1 MLITEIQPGSNIVI
15 IARTPEN
22 QLEFK
27 TTTRDV
33 YADQNMILAD
43 LIKQDEKLLTFKGH
57 NVITDVM
64 LPLEDAN
71 PQVFKNVE
79 INLIKKSDGTIWYAL
94 RTIAGSKTFNR
105 RASFRCTVGTPT
117 DIRLGLNNK
126 EGYPGY
132 MKDVSNTGFGFV
144 CNDTVPIEMDQIVYA
159 NLDDYIDRLDE
170 RFSFRLSG
178 IVVNIVPMEK
188 NRIKVGCR
196 FNKDVPGIDKYI
208 VTKERMR
215 LKNTKGKANNS

>member
-1 MLITEIQPGSNIVI
+1 MLITDIKPGSKIVI
-15 IARTPEN
+15 IARTPDN

-27 TTTRDV
+27 TTTGDI
-33 YADQNMILAD
+33 YAERNMILAE

-64 LPLEDAN
+64 VPLENAN
-71 PQVFKNVE
+71 PQVFLNVE
-79 INLIKKSDGTIWYAL
+79 INLIRKADGSIWYSL
-94 RTIAGSKTFNR
+94 RTIAGSKSFNR
-105 RASFRCTVGTPT
+105 RASFRCVVGTPT
-117 DIRLGLNNK
+117 TIQLGLNK
-126 EGYPGY
+126 QTYEGY

-144 CNDTVPIEMDQIVYA
+144 CDDTVPIEMEQVIYT
-159 NLDDYIDRLDE
+159 NLNDYIERLDE
-170 RFSFRLSG
+170 SFSFRLSG

-215 LKNTKGKANNS
+215 LKNTKGKAGS

>member
-1 MLITEIQPGSNIVI
+1 MLITDIQPGSKIVI
-15 IARTPEN
+15 IARTPGN

-27 TTTRDV
+27 TTTGDII
-33 YADQNMILAD
+33 ADKNMILAE

-57 NVITDVM
+57 NVITDIM
-64 LPLEDAN
+64 LPLENAN
-71 PQVFKNVE
+71 PQVFVNVE
-79 INLIKKSDGTIWYAL
+79 INLIKKADGSIWYAL
-94 RTIAGSKTFNR
+94 RTIAGSKAFNR

-117 DIRLGLNNK
+117 TVQLGLNK
-126 EGYPGY
+126 QTYDGY

-144 CNDTVPIEMDQIVYA
+144 CDDTVPIEMDQVIYA
-159 NLDDYIDRLDE
+159 NLNDYIERLDE
-170 RFSFRLSG
+170 NFSFRLSG

-215 LKNTKGKANNS
+215 LKNTKGKAGS

>member
-15 IARTPEN
+15 IARTMEN

-27 TTTRDV
+27 TVTGDV
-33 YADQNMILAD
+33 IPDKSMILAE
-43 LIKQDEKLLTFKGH
+43 LIMQDGKLLTFKGH

-71 PQVFKNVE
+71 PQVFTNVE
-79 INLIKKSDGTIWYAL
+79 INLVKKPDGSIWYTL
-94 RTIAGSKTFNR
+94 RTIVGSKTFNR
-105 RASFRCTVGTPT
+105 RASFRCSVGTVT
-117 DIRLGLNNK
+117 QIQLLDAHY
-126 EGYPGY
+126 EGV

-144 CNDTVPIEMDQIVYA
+144 CDENVPIEMGQIVHA
-159 NLDDYIDRLDE
+159 GLEDYIERLDE
-170 RFSFRLSG
+170 SYSFRLSG
-178 IVVNIVPMEK
+178 IVMNIVPIEK

-196 FNKDVPGIDKYI
+196 FNKDVPGIDRYI

-215 LKNTKGKANNS
+215 LKNTKGSKR

>member
-1 MLITEIQPGSNIVI
+1 MLITEIQPGSKIVI
-15 IARTPEN
+15 IARTPDN
-22 QLEFK
+22 QMEFK
-27 TTTRDV
+27 TTTGDV
-33 YADQNMILAD
+33 YADKSIILAE

-64 LPLEDAN
+64 LPLENAN
-71 PQVFKNVE
+71 PQVFVNVE
-79 INLIKKSDGTIWYAL
+79 INLIKKSDGSIWYAL

-105 RASFRCTVGTPT
+105 RASFRCVVGTPT
-117 DIRLGLNNK
+117 NIQLGLNK
-126 EGYPGY
+126 QPYEGY

-144 CNDTVPIEMDQIVYA
+144 CDDTVPVEMDQVVYA
-159 NLDDYIDRLDE
+159 NLEDYIERLDE
-170 RFSFRLSG
+170 NFSFRLSG

-215 LKNTKGKANNS
+215 LKNTKGKAGS